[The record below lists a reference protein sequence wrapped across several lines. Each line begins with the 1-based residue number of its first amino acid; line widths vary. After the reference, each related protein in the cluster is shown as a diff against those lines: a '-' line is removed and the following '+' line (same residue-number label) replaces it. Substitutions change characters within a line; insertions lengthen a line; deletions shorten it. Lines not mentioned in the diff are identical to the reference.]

1 MCEECIQIAADIDP
15 KLMEMVES
23 IKDEMAALH
32 AKIAPQMREIMEMVV
47 VNSETGETP
56 EEADMPAEELAEIDA
71 MQTKIAGMMGMFYAV
86 AWLNIR
92 KASNPME
99 SIMVGKTILEFTHKA
114 IEEASAYNYVV
125 NQAKH

>member
-1 MCEECIQIAADIDP
+1 MCEECTKIAADIDP

-32 AKIAPQMREIMEMVV
+32 AKIAPQMREIMEMTV
-47 VNSETGETP
+47 VNTETGETS
-56 EEADMPAEELAEIDA
+56 EEADMPAEVIAEIDA
-71 MQTKIAGMMGMFYAV
+71 MQNMFAGMMGLSYAA
-86 AWLNIR
+86 AWFNIR
-92 KASNPME
+92 QATDPMQGQMMGN
-99 SIMVGKTILEFTHKA
+99 SILELTHKG